1 MLDERKDSNIEENDE
16 SIQITIKLNKSRSK
30 KVILNR
36 SKQKPLKVKGAL
48 RMWDDWVINCLI
60 WWGICLPNIWNLKY
74 EIIFCEENYD
84 FFS

>member
-48 RMWDDWVINCLI
+48 RM
-60 WWGICLPNIWNLKY
+60 
-74 EIIFCEENYD
+74 
-84 FFS
+84 